1 MRNQGQRPR
10 TGVRWQGGG
19 NGRQKQERTGR
30 SVGLAV
36 SKGSGFIL
44 RELGATAGFEKNS
57 SGAEHPYS
65 VVILGGEEQTLLQG
79 GIREA
84 GERLC
89 Q

>member
-1 MRNQGQRPR
+1 MRNQGQRPW

-19 NGRQKQERTGR
+19 SGRQKQERTGR

-36 SKGSGFIL
+36 SEGSGFIL
-44 RELGATAGFEKNS
+44 RELGATAGFEKTS
-57 SGAEHPYS
+57 SGAEHHDS

-79 GIREA
+79 GVREA